1 METVWK
7 YRGNER
13 HGGMDTSTSV
23 EYCVINVKVAVYDTK
38 NDKEI
43 LDFIAIGEASVF
55 FFNFTTTLEK
65 AKNRTIDHIINYL
78 KTEQTTYE
86 KY

>member
-1 METVWK
+1 MRWK
-7 YRGNER
+7 QAVTAE
-13 HGGMDTSTSV
+13 
-23 EYCVINVKVAVYDTK
+23 EVALYAFDLEGYK
-38 NDKEI
+38 
-43 LDFIAIGEASVF
+43 
-55 FFNFTTTLEK
+55 TLEK